1 MTTINID
8 NTEYDTD
15 KLSDEV
21 KAQLA
26 SLQFYDQMLQCIQA

>member
-1 MTTINID
+1 MTAINID
-8 NTEYDTD
+8 NIEYDTD

-26 SLQFYDQMLQCIQA
+26 SLQFYDQMLQRIQA

>member
-8 NTEYDTD
+8 NIEYDID

-21 KAQLA
+21 KAQLS
-26 SLQFYDQMLQCIQA
+26 SLQFYDQMLQRIQA